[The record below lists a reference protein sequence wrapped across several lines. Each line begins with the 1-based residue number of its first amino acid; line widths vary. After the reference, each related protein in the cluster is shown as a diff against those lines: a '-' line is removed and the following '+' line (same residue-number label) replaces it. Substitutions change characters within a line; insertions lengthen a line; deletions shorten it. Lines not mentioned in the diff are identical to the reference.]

1 MSAITQKVGNV
12 CVWCA
17 VATITVMT
25 VVTAGTLAWIGMM

>member
-17 VATITVMT
+17 VAAITVMT
-25 VVTAGTLAWIGMM
+25 VATTGTLAWIGMM

>member
-1 MSAITQKVGNV
+1 MSTITRKVGNV

-17 VATITVMT
+17 VTAITVMT